1 MSARGEEAGEAS
13 GSQEPDPEPESE
25 LEPATAAAEPQK
37 RKPGRPRKPQKEPT
51 GSRSPNDRGDDPRG
65 ARTRAPPKAAQ
76 K

>member
-37 RKPGRPRKPQKEPT
+37 RKPGRPRKPQKV
-51 GSRSPNDRGDDPRG
+51 SS
-65 ARTRAPPKAAQ
+65 APFVNAVFFLYFIWLYPFYG
-76 K
+76 